1 MAGQEQPKKMT
12 VEDVLRICVRQL
24 GAVSVPVAMYDSV
37 GAPVRNVMHN
47 LEECLR
53 AMEWERGAAARQDP
67 AGQDAPEIPAAA
79 WTENRPEA
87 EQLPELEEEEDDSAY
102 IRQTGRIVPPRN
114 N

>member
-1 MAGQEQPKKMT
+1 MIGQEQPKKMT

-53 AMEWERGAAARQDP
+53 AMERERVAAEWQDP
-67 AGQDAPEIPAAA
+67 AGQESA
-79 WTENRPEA
+79 
-87 EQLPELEEEEDDSAY
+87 QEESTKEE
-102 IRQTGRIVPPRN
+102 G
-114 N
+114 